1 MYREDGISAGDRSLE
16 VVIDS
21 IATLEKLY
29 GFFDEAGF
37 THRYSTGN
45 GELEVSVHGQWL
57 LFHVDRRVIEEEAMM
72 DEAFEDARR
81 IAEGYWNE

>member
-29 GFFDEAGF
+29 GFLTRLVLLTDTRQAMVSW
-37 THRYSTGN
+37 RYRFMGSGCC
-45 GELEVSVHGQWL
+45 
-57 LFHVDRRVIEEEAMM
+57 FM
-72 DEAFEDARR
+72 
-81 IAEGYWNE
+81 